1 MAKVGRHL
9 LPWNE
14 LGASEES
21 APAGCGPANNLGPES
36 ARSKS
41 PDSAAL
47 GPKDDSAICRPALHE
62 DKFLKKNCVVQ
73 CPWFRITNSF
83 TAFFSMWSPPRSA
96 RRLHDPL
103 ISANRA
109 IASAR
114 LKDLSLSFEIKSPT
128 TLSAS

>member
-62 DKFLKKNCVVQ
+62 DKFLKKKLCGSVPMVSDYKFFCSIFFPCGHRPGLHVV
-73 CPWFRITNSF
+73 F
-83 TAFFSMWSPPRSA
+83 TTP
-96 RRLHDPL
+96 
-103 ISANRA
+103 
-109 IASAR
+109 
-114 LKDLSLSFEIKSPT
+114 
-128 TLSAS
+128 